1 MNTLR
6 ITRIPAHRVSIYG
19 GNMQT
24 IDLRGVCCPTNFVK
38 AKLALELIDSA
49 EVVEFL
55 LDDGEPIKNVSR
67 SLKAEGEKLLDL
79 VERERELLPS
89 AP

>member
-1 MNTLR
+1 ME
-6 ITRIPAHRVSIYG
+6 V
-19 GNMQT
+19 
-24 IDLRGVCCPTNFVK
+24 IDLRGVPCPTNYVK
-38 AKLALELIDSA
+38 ARLPLELIDSG
-49 EVVEFL
+49 EVIEFL